1 MKKEYTKPKIMFEDF
16 ALSTNIA
23 GSCEVHVQGANAG
36 TCGLWFAGQMIFQDG
51 VAGCLYKPT
60 LGGDGSYNGMC
71 YHVPISSH
79 NLFNS

>member
-23 GSCEVHVQGANAG
+23 GSCEVIVQTANAG
-36 TCGLWFAGQMIFQDG
+36 ACGLLFGGDMIFLAN
-51 VAGCLYKPT
+51 VTGCADKVTP
-60 LGGDGSYNGMC
+60 GGDGSWNGMC
-71 YHVPISSH
+71 YHVPNPNF